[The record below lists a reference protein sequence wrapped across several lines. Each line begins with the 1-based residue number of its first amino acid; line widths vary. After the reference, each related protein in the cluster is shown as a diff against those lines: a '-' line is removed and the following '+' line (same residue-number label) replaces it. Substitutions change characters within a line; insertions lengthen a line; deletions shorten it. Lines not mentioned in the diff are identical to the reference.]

1 MHELV
6 ATRFSPRAFLQDD
19 VAAGDL
25 RSLLAAAS
33 WAASAGNGQPWRFA
47 LGVRPHAAW
56 EALADLLDEG
66 NQAWA
71 RSAPVLGIAIAQV
84 VRKERALA
92 TGPYDL
98 GQAMAMLSLEATS
111 RGLHVH
117 QMAGF
122 DHERARGAL
131 AIPEDFAPLAAFAI
145 GHVGPSSALPDDLR
159 ARELAPRARRPLAE
173 TVFEG
178 AFGTAAAWL

>member
-1 MHELV
+1 
-6 ATRFSPRAFLQDD
+6 
-19 VAAGDL
+19 
-25 RSLLAAAS
+25 
-33 WAASAGNGQPWRFA
+33 
-47 LGVRPHAAW
+47 
-56 EALADLLDEG
+56 
-66 NQAWA
+66 
-71 RSAPVLGIAIAQV
+71 
-84 VRKERALA
+84 
-92 TGPYDL
+92 
-98 GQAMAMLSLEATS
+98 MLSLEATS
-111 RGLHVH
+111 RSLHVH

-159 ARELAPRARRPLAE
+159 ARELARRAAPLAE